1 MYTGIIHTLKTI
13 FRQEGFTA
21 LWKGNIPAELLYLT
35 YGAAQFLAFRQIN
48 VLLSDASKTT
58 AKLPDEVK
66 SFIAGST
73 AGAMATTA
81 TYPFDL
87 LRTRFAAQGAGE
99 KVYRSIAV
107 SIRDIYTQEGLGGFY
122 RGLGAGLGQ
131 IVPNMGLFF
140 GTYSTVHNILREPVV
155 ADLLPTPP
163 TSGGWEDAASGA
175 VGSVVAKTGVFP
187 LDLIRKRLQVQGP
200 TKTKYVNGIY
210 LPDYKGG
217 VVKTGLLIMKN
228 EGFLGL
234 YRGLTVALI
243 KAVPASA
250 VTMWT
255 YGQVLKLLEEW
266 DEAAGRS

>member
-1 MYTGIIHTLKTI
+1 MYTGIIQTLRTI
-13 FRQEGFTA
+13 LKQEGFTA

-35 YGAAQFLAFRQIN
+35 YGAAQFLAFRQVN
-48 VLLSDASKTT
+48 VVLSDASKTT

-87 LRTRFAAQGAGE
+87 LRTRFAAQGSSE
-99 KVYRSIAV
+99 KVYHSIAT
-107 SIRDIYTQEGLGGFY
+107 SIRDIYVQEGFTGFY
-122 RGLGAGLGQ
+122 RGLSAGLGQ

-140 GTYSTVHNILREPVV
+140 GTYSTVHNILRKPAV

-175 VGSVVAKTGVFP
+175 VASVVAKTGVFP

-200 TKTKYVNGIY
+200 TRSKYVNGIY
-210 LPDYKGG
+210 LPDYEGG
-217 VVKTGLLIMKN
+217 VMRTGFLIARS

-234 YRGLTVALI
+234 YRGLTAALI

-255 YGQVLKLLEEW
+255 YGQVLKLLEDW
-266 DEAAGRS
+266 DEAAGRL